1 MATINNLPKK
11 YTIKQRL
18 PNSNGDIVL
27 QPLYPKT
34 VASQVVQEVDLR
46 FLTDAERQEIIDLRT
61 DVGNLQTDIGDYIP
75 LTQKGAANGVATL
88 DANAKIP
95 TSQLPSLAV
104 TETFV
109 VTSEAAMLALTAQ
122 VGDVAVRTDIKE
134 NFILQTEP
142 ANILSNWIM
151 LQTPTD
157 VVTSVNGNVG
167 AVSIALSASS
177 TGEGQFLTGLTVDG
191 MTIALTRA
199 DFVETQL
206 SLVESTPSDGN
217 AITALSVNG
226 HEITYTKGKTFVEG
240 TTATGI
246 DAGTYS
252 VVTVN
257 TDGRVYAGAQ
267 IIEVGEAEQETP
279 SVTLAVG
286 GIFFQ
291 EV

>member
-1 MATINNLPKK
+1 MPAINNIPKK

-18 PNSNGDIVL
+18 PDSNGDIVL

-34 VASQVVQEVDLR
+34 TASQVIQETDLR
-46 FLTDAERQEIIDLRT
+46 FLTDAERAEIINLRT
-61 DVGNLQTDIGDYIP
+61 DVGALETGITDYIP

-88 DANAKIP
+88 DGNAKIP

-142 ANILSNWIM
+142 ATILSNWIM

-167 AVSIALSASS
+167 AVSIELSANS
-177 TGEGQFLTGLTVDG
+177 TGEGQFLTGLIVDG
-191 MTIALTRA
+191 MTISLTRA
-199 DFVETQL
+199 DFVETEL
-206 SLVESTPSDGN
+206 SIVEEGDGN
-217 AITALSVNG
+217 AVTLVEVDN
-226 HEITYTKGKTFVEG
+226 HEITVTKGKTFVEG

-246 DAGTYS
+246 AAGTYS
-252 VVTVN
+252 VLTVG
-257 TDGRVYAGAQ
+257 TDGRATAGAQ
-267 IIEVGEAEQETP
+267 IVEVGAAEQTEP
-279 SVTLAVG
+279 SATLAVG

>member
-1 MATINNLPKK
+1 MPAINNIPKK

-18 PNSNGDIVL
+18 PDSNGDIVL

-34 VASQVVQEVDLR
+34 TASQVIQETDLR
-46 FLTDAERQEIIDLRT
+46 FLTDDERAEIISLRT
-61 DVGNLQTDIGDYIP
+61 DVGALETGITDYIP

-88 DANAKIP
+88 DGNAKIP

-142 ANILSNWIM
+142 ATVLSNWIM

-167 AVSIALSASS
+167 AVSIELSANS
-177 TGEGQFLTGLTVDG
+177 TGEGQFLTGLIVDG
-191 MTIALTRA
+191 MTISLTRA
-199 DFVETQL
+199 DFVETEL
-206 SLVESTPSDGN
+206 TIVEEGDGN
-217 AITALSVNG
+217 AVTLVEVDN
-226 HEITYTKGKTFVEG
+226 HEITVTKGKTFVEG

-246 DAGTYS
+246 AAGTYS
-252 VVTVN
+252 VLTVG
-257 TDGRVYAGAQ
+257 TDGRAEAGAQ
-267 IIEVGEAEQETP
+267 IVEVGAAEQTEP
-279 SVTLAVG
+279 SATLAVG

>member
-1 MATINNLPKK
+1 MATINNIPKK

-18 PNSNGDIVL
+18 PDNNGDIVL

-34 VASQVVQEVDLR
+34 TASQIIEEVDLR
-46 FLTDAERQEIIDLRT
+46 FLTDAERAEIIQLRT
-61 DVGNLQTDIGDYIP
+61 DVEALEIGITDYIP
-75 LTQKGAANGVATL
+75 LTEKGAANGVATL
-88 DANAKIP
+88 DGNAKIP

-142 ANILSNWIM
+142 ATTLSNWIM

-167 AVSIALSASS
+167 AVTVELAANSS
-177 TGEGQFLTGLTVDG
+177 GEGQFLTGLIVDG
-191 MTIALTRA
+191 MTISLTRG
-199 DFVETQL
+199 DFVETEL
-206 SLVESTPSDGN
+206 SLVETGTGN
-217 AITALSVNG
+217 AITDITVSN
-226 HEITYTKGKTFVEG
+226 HEITATYGKTFVEG

-252 VVTVN
+252 VLTVG
-257 TDGRVYAGAQ
+257 TDGRATAGAQ
-267 IIEVGEAEQETP
+267 IVEVGAAEQETP
-279 SVTLAVG
+279 SATLAVG

>member
-34 VASQVVQEVDLR
+34 VASQVVQEIDLR

-61 DVGNLQTDIGDYIP
+61 DVGSLQTNIGDYIP

-199 DFVETQL
+199 DFIETEL
-206 SLVESTPSDGN
+206 SLVEFGDGN
-217 AITALSVNG
+217 AVTAVTVDN
-226 HEITYTKGKTFVEG
+226 HEVTVTKGKTFVEG

-252 VVTVN
+252 VVTVD

>member
-1 MATINNLPKK
+1 MPTLNNVPKN

-18 PNSNGDIVL
+18 ANSNGDIVL

-34 VASQVVQEVDLR
+34 TASQVVQEIDLR
-46 FLTDAERQEIIDLRT
+46 FLSDDERAEIIQLRT
-61 DVGNLQTDIGDYIP
+61 DVDALETSITDYIP
-75 LTQKGAANGVATL
+75 LTQRGAANGVATL
-88 DANAKIP
+88 DGNAKIP

-122 VGDVAVRTDIKE
+122 TGDVAVRTDIKE

-142 ANILSNWIM
+142 ATTLSNWIM

-167 AVSIALSASS
+167 AVSIELSGSS
-177 TGEGQFLTGLTVDG
+177 TGTGQFLTGLTLDG
-191 MTIALTRA
+191 MSIALTRA
-199 DFVETQL
+199 DFIETELSIVE
-206 SLVESTPSDGN
+206 EGDGN
-217 AITALSVNG
+217 AVTLVEVDD
-226 HEITYTKGKTFVEG
+226 HEVTVTYGKTFVEG

-246 DAGTYS
+246 AAGTYS
-252 VVTVN
+252 VLTVG
-257 TDGRVYAGAQ
+257 TDGRATAGAQ
-267 IIEVGEAEQETP
+267 IVEVGAAEQTEP
-279 SVTLAVG
+279 SATLAVG